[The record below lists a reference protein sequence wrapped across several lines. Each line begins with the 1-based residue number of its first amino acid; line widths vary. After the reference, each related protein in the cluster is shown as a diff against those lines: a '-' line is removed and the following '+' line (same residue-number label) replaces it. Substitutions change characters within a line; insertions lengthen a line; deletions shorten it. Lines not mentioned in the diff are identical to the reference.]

1 MKNII
6 LTLLALLLITNVSAQ
21 IDKLAGPRIGFTF
34 IGAGPI
40 ADFINLKDI
49 DALSREEGSNG
60 ELHVF
65 GDEGSAFI
73 TQYGWQ
79 WETRFA
85 DGYDVT
91 GLVEWIVLVGG
102 MEKGMFLPSVSSLV
116 GLRTSNNLEF
126 AFGPNLSLSGIGA
139 VLAIGYNFKIGEINL
154 PVNIAFRPGIKKT
167 RSVSVREILGTDS
180 YGDEIYNYSEVNQEY
195 NTGSL
200 VSLIVG
206 FNLGN

>member
-1 MKNII
+1 MKKFI
-6 LTLLALLLITNVSAQ
+6 LTISAFILLFTTNAQ
-21 IDKLAGPRIGFTF
+21 TDKLSGPRIGFTF
-34 IGAGPI
+34 IGAGPV
-40 ADFINLKDI
+40 ADFINTKDL
-49 DALSREEGSNG
+49 DALSEEGSDG
-60 ELHVF
+60 SPHVF
-65 GDEGSAFI
+65 GEEGSAFL

-102 MEKGMFLPSVSSLV
+102 MEKGLFLPSVSSLV
-116 GLRTSNNLEF
+116 GIRTSSNLEF

-139 VLAIGYNFKIGEINL
+139 VVAVGYNFKIGEVNL
-154 PVNIAFRPGIKKT
+154 PINIAFRPGINKT
-167 RSVSVREILGTDS
+167 RTWNEYNEDQNLS
-180 YGDEIYNYSEVNQEY
+180 YEVEQEY

-206 FNLGN
+206 FNLGGE